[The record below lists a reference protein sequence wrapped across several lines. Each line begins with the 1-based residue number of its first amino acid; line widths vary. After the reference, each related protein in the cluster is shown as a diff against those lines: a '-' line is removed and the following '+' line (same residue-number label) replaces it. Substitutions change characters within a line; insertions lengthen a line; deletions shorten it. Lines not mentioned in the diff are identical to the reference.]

1 MKASCIVPKIKTK
14 SSIKKGIQKK
24 IRIPAF
30 LSSGKTFTV
39 VPERECKIYFFINFE
54 QKAQEGSSQSR
65 TV

>member
-1 MKASCIVPKIKTK
+1 MPFLQNY
-14 SSIKKGIQKK
+14 GIAVKK

-30 LSSGKTFTV
+30 LSSGKIFTV

>member
-1 MKASCIVPKIKTK
+1 MPFLQNY
-14 SSIKKGIQKK
+14 GIAVKK

-39 VPERECKIYFFINFE
+39 VPEREYKIYFFINFE